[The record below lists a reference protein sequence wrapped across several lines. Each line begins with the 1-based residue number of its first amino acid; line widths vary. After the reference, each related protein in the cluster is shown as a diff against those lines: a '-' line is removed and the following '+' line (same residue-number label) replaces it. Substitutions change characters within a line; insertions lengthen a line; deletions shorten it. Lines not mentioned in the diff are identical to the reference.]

1 MILASENNKRG
12 MIMTQGQYEGL
23 QALITTM
30 MGRLSNYMA
39 ERVKI
44 EEKPKGDAQSKKILE
59 GEQKGKYFVYK
70 SGMSNTFRE
79 PKITLQRVENI
90 YKLKYLIGQ
99 LSDKLIHSVTSKADP
114 AEKKEKGKKAKNA
127 HKTMSLVEVCNE
139 LSEYLLSGKKEN
151 SRISVAGGV
160 VQNYEPASG
169 GAWEHYSTLFAS
181 LFSPSQRRPA
191 SDVCMTEC
199 QKLVKTFLESNR
211 PTEAPGIG

>member
-1 MILASENNKRG
+1 
-12 MIMTQGQYEGL
+12 
-23 QALITTM
+23 
-30 MGRLSNYMA
+30 
-39 ERVKI
+39 
-44 EEKPKGDAQSKKILE
+44 
-59 GEQKGKYFVYK
+59 
-70 SGMSNTFRE
+70 
-79 PKITLQRVENI
+79 
-90 YKLKYLIGQ
+90 
-99 LSDKLIHSVTSKADP
+99 
-114 AEKKEKGKKAKNA
+114 
-127 HKTMSLVEVCNE
+127 MSLVEVCNE